1 MRRSKFSAVLV
12 AAVAMATLVG
22 CATGGAAAGP
32 GGSDQP
38 VPELDPNQQVDIVFE
53 SYNLAQAGL
62 WSDTIN
68 GLIADFESEHPNIHV
83 KGQPPQGGGT
93 VGSGTAS
100 SVQTQMLAGSP
111 PDVAQL
117 TFDTLDFAVNQLGAK
132 SLDAVAGRDA
142 VQANFA
148 GAHPFHPRAAT
159 LADWN
164 GETYGIP
171 YVFSTPTLF
180 YNATVLGKAGLPA
193 DVDLSTWPKV
203 AAAAKAVT
211 AATGKPALSVSC
223 SVKGGNWC
231 MQALFRS
238 AGGDVLSQDRATIEF
253 GEPEAVSAVAMLRQ
267 LYDGGVL
274 ANISSAAQAES
285 FAKGDVAIQLQ
296 TSAVQG
302 MFMKAATTGGW
313 ELRAAPMPAFEGRQ
327 AVPTNS
333 GSALFTFSQD
343 PAKQRAAWEFI
354 KFMTS
359 DHAYTQISSKIG
371 YLPLRPSLTQDP
383 AALKSWADGN
393 PLLAPNLSQ
402 LDRLEPW
409 KSYPGNSYVQAD
421 DILGQAIEDSVFY
434 GKDPAPTMAAAQQ
447 RVQEL
452 IK

>member
-1 MRRSKFSAVLV
+1 MRRTKLAAVLV
-12 AAVAMATLVG
+12 AAVAAATLAG
-22 CATGGAAAGP
+22 CATGGGAAGP
-32 GGSDQP
+32 GSGGDP

-62 WSDTIN
+62 WSDVIN
-68 GLIADFESEHPNIHV
+68 GLIADFEVEHPNIHV

-117 TFDTLDFAVNQLGAK
+117 TFDTLDFAVNQLGAQ
-132 SLDAVAGRDA
+132 SLDALAGKDA

-148 GAHPFHPRAAT
+148 GTHPFHPRAAT
-159 LADWN
+159 LGDWD

-171 YVFSTPTLF
+171 YVFSTPILF
-180 YNATVLGKAGLPA
+180 YNATALAKAGLPA
-193 DVDLSTWPKV
+193 DADLSTWPKV

-238 AGGDVLSQDRATIEF
+238 AGGNVLSQDRKTIEF
-253 GEPEAVSAVAMLRQ
+253 GTPESVSAVTMLRQ
-267 LYDGGVL
+267 LFDDGVL
-274 ANISSAAQAES
+274 ANVDSAGQMES
-285 FAKGDVAIQLQ
+285 FAKGDVSMQLI

-302 MFMKAATTGGW
+302 MYLKSAAAGGW
-313 ELRAAPMPAFEGRQ
+313 DLRAAPLPAFEGRQ

-333 GSALFTFSQD
+333 GSALFTFSQE
-343 PAKQRAAWEFI
+343 PAKQRASWEFI

-359 DHAYTQISSKIG
+359 DHAYTEISSKIG
-371 YLPLRPSLTQDP
+371 YLPLRTSLTQDP
-383 AALKSWADGN
+383 ASLKSWADGN
-393 PLLAPNLSQ
+393 PLLAPNLGQ

-421 DILGQAIEDSVFY
+421 DILAQAVEDSVFY
-434 GKDPAPTMAAAQQ
+434 GKDPTPTMAAAQQ

-452 IK
+452 IR